1 MRAYVRNRIG
11 IHVGLYDK
19 ISSATERVSSPHFRT
34 LRNPIEDLAVH
45 RRPVMPI
52 SFNHCTVISGFVFE
66 FVVKL
71 RSHFRVPCT
80 LLLYTPW
87 GFRIKYN
94 ISSHPH
100 TLVVLAHRWMYND
113 VWLIVYSSLLGQGSY
128 VYLPAYCTWPYSQ
141 NKTYKYT
148 PPLTRRITLSLL
160 IKWPKIVCTT
170 THYVFLCNIKSKM
183 CNTTILKYVIKSGV
197 TTTVTRI
204 KKYHRISMP

>member
-45 RRPVMPI
+45 RRPVLPI

-66 FVVKL
+66 FAVKL

-100 TLVVLAHRWMYND
+100 TLVVLALRWMYND

-128 VYLPAYCTWPYSQ
+128 VFIFPRTALDLVVKTKRINTHHHSLAASHYHYLSSGLKLCVLQ
-141 NKTYKYT
+141 
-148 PPLTRRITLSLL
+148 RIMYF
-160 IKWPKIVCTT
+160 C
-170 THYVFLCNIKSKM
+170 
-183 CNTTILKYVIKSGV
+183 VI
-197 TTTVTRI
+197 
-204 KKYHRISMP
+204 